1 MVHPFL
7 YKLGCAGVSC
17 IVTLPLDIAQTTI
30 LTHQKYIFNLRELNG
45 IICGGLLFS
54 VQNSLYENSN
64 FLNNNILRSGLS
76 GLLVTPIYMLLEINK
91 FYSRY
96 KKFPILNF
104 SDKLNN
110 FVSIIMI
117 RETSMYIF
125 LYYSLLHKNIYINIF
140 GVIIANIYGTMI
152 RLYSLKLGYP
162 FIRNNFNLYFYI
174 IDICKNSIGDYIIFK
189 LLYRL
194 PNSPLYKL
202 N

>member
-1 MVHPFL
+1 MINPFL
-7 YKLGCAGVSC
+7 YKMGCAGVSC
-17 IVTLPLDIAQTTI
+17 IIILPLDIAQTTL
-30 LTHQKYIFNLRELNG
+30 LTQQKYIFNLRELNG
-45 IICGGLLFS
+45 IICAGLLFS
-54 VQNSLYENSN
+54 VQNSLYENSK
-64 FLNNNILRSGLS
+64 FFNNNIIRSGLS
-76 GLLVTPIYMLLEINK
+76 GLLVTPLYMLVEINK

-96 KKFPILNF
+96 KNLPILNF

-125 LYYSLLHKNIYINIF
+125 LYYSLLHKNICVNIF
-140 GVIIANIYGTMI
+140 GVIISNIYGTMI

-162 FIRNNFNLYFYI
+162 FIRHNFNLYFYI
-174 IDICKNSIGDYIIFK
+174 IDICKNSISDYIIFK

-194 PNSPLYKL
+194 PLSPLYKL

>member
-1 MVHPFL
+1 MMNPFL
-7 YKLGCAGVSC
+7 YKIGCAGISC
-17 IVTLPLDIAQTTI
+17 LVTLPLDITQTTL
-30 LTHQKYIFNLRELNG
+30 LTQQRYIFNLRELNV
-45 IICGGLLFS
+45 IICAGLLFS
-54 VQNSLYENSN
+54 VQNSLYENSK

-91 FYSRY
+91 FYLRY
-96 KKFPILNF
+96 KNLPILNF

-125 LYYSLLHKNIYINIF
+125 LYYSLLHKYMYVNIF
-140 GVIIANIYGTMI
+140 GVILANIYGTIM

-162 FIRNNFNLYFYI
+162 FIQHTFNLYFYI
-174 IDICKNSIGDYIIFK
+174 IDICKNSISDYIIFK

-194 PNSPLYKL
+194 PISPLYKL
-202 N
+202 S